1 MNFVGSIYKKMNS
14 KHKIFLIILL
24 CCFIGS
30 VIFVFNNHS
39 FYDQPIGK
47 VVKTTIEDVTKV
59 NDINGNE
66 DAVYTQHIIAE
77 LLNGEEKGKEIH
89 LTNEYSE
96 SKAYDHEFEIGNE
109 LFIKIDQQ
117 VEEGAELTG
126 TIQEVKRDKYLMMI
140 AWVFIFV
147 LLIVGKRQGLFS
159 FISLVFNAVLLSYA
173 LDIYIHNSSQSLLW
187 ICGISVILFTVISL
201 LLANGLNEKTY
212 AAIIATL
219 LGTFISL
226 LITYLVLLVTGEKGL
241 RYEEMQFIT
250 RPYRMVFMAGL
261 FLGSLGAVMDVAI
274 TMSSSIFGLYE
285 KNNNISV
292 KALIK
297 SGMEIGKDIMGTMTN
312 ILFFAYVSGSIPTLI
327 LYFKNAAP
335 FGYTL
340 SLTLSL
346 ELARALA
353 GGIGIVLT
361 IPIGLYTT
369 LFFVNRKRA
378 RR

>member
-1 MNFVGSIYKKMNS
+1 MNFVGSLYKMSFKY
-14 KHKIFLIILL
+14 KVFFTILF

-39 FYDQPIGK
+39 LYERPLAK
-47 VVKTTIEDVTKV
+47 VVQTTLEDVEKV
-59 NDINGNE
+59 NINGNE
-66 DAVYTQHIIAE
+66 DTLFTQHIIAE
-77 LLNGEEKGKEIH
+77 LQNGEYRGEEIY
-89 LTNEYSE
+89 LINEYSQ
-96 SKAYDHEFEIGNE
+96 SKAYDHEFQMGNE
-109 LFIKIDQQ
+109 LFLKIDEH

-126 TIQEVKRDKYLMMI
+126 TILDVKRDKYLLLA

-147 LLIVGKRQGLFS
+147 LLIVGRKQGLFS
-159 FISLVFNAVLLSYA
+159 FISLALNAVILSYA
-173 LDIYIHNSSQSLLW
+173 LDIYIHTSNQSLLW
-187 ICGISVILFTVISL
+187 ICGISAILFTVLSL
-201 LLANGLNEKTY
+201 LLANGFNDKTY

-219 LGTFISL
+219 LGTFLSL

-292 KALIK
+292 KALVT

-346 ELARALA
+346 EMARALA

-369 LFFVNRKRA
+369 LFFINRKRA
-378 RR
+378 RQ

>member
-1 MNFVGSIYKKMNS
+1 MNSFPSIYKMS
-14 KHKIFLIILL
+14 FKHKIFLTILL

-30 VIFVFNNHS
+30 IIFVFNNHS
-39 FYDQPIGK
+39 LYERPLAK
-47 VVKTTIEDVTKV
+47 VVKTTIENVVEVK
-59 NDINGNE
+59 DINGNE
-66 DAVYTQHIIAE
+66 DKLYTQHIIAE
-77 LLNGEEKGKEIH
+77 LRNGENKGKEIH
-89 LTNEYSE
+89 LINEYSQ
-96 SKAYDHEFEIGNE
+96 SKAYDHEFHIGNE
-109 LFIKIDQQ
+109 LFIKIDEHL
-117 VEEGAELTG
+117 EEGADLTG
-126 TIQEVKRDKYLMMI
+126 TILDVKRDKYLLLA

-147 LLIVGKRQGLFS
+147 LLIVGRKQGLFS
-159 FISLVFNAVLLSYA
+159 FISLAFNAVILSFA
-173 LDIYIHNSSQSLLW
+173 LDIYIQTSNQSLLW
-187 ICGISVILFTVISL
+187 ICGISAILFTVISL
-201 LLANGLNEKTY
+201 LLANGLNDKTY

-312 ILFFAYVSGSIPTLI
+312 ILFFAYVSGSIPTLV

-378 RR
+378 RQ